1 MHDGGPWRGLG
12 PWFST
17 GNDFALGSIVQ
28 RPERFLAVT
37 MGRGGGRGGWEGRG
51 AMPPGS
57 SRWVEARVASYDV
70 KDSFPYSEEF
80 SSPKYQQCQG

>member
-1 MHDGGPWRGLG
+1 
-12 PWFST
+12 
-17 GNDFALGSIVQ
+17 
-28 RPERFLAVT
+28 
-37 MGRGGGRGGWEGRG
+37 
-51 AMPPGS
+51 MPPGS